1 MERWGQP
8 LYRVPIDPGWS
19 CPHRERGL
27 PGGCTFCAEDGG
39 RARQTLGVETLQDQ
53 MHCGIHFV
61 RERYGSGL
69 LELYIQAYTATYA
82 SVRALRELVE
92 PLLEAGNF
100 VSLSLGTRPDC
111 LPPATLK
118 LLQEWNQG
126 IEVWVELGVQT
137 ARDRTL
143 ESINRRHRWADSQQA
158 IACLSDAGL
167 KCCAHLLFGLPG
179 ETADHMFE
187 TLDLVTH
194 TRTNA
199 LKLHNLHV
207 LKNSVMGEAWTL
219 HPFPVLS
226 EADWLEL
233 VMQLLRRTPA
243 TLPIFRMFTDSDPE
257 NRLAPPSVYSKG
269 RFLHELA
276 ASMQSRG
283 WYQGEL
289 CT

>member
-1 MERWGQP
+1 M
-8 LYRVPIDPGWS
+8 
-19 CPHRERGL
+19 
-27 PGGCTFCAEDGG
+27 
-39 RARQTLGVETLQDQ
+39 
-53 MHCGIHFV
+53 
-61 RERYGSGL
+61 

-92 PLLEAGNF
+92 PLLDAGNF

-111 LPPATLK
+111 LPPATLN
-118 LLQEWNQG
+118 LLQDWNQH

-137 ARDRTL
+137 AQDRTL
-143 ESINRRHRWADSQQA
+143 ETINRQHEWAHSQRA
-158 IACLSDAGL
+158 IERLSDAGL
-167 KCCAHLLFGLPG
+167 KSCAHLLFGLPG

-194 TRTNA
+194 TRTDA

-207 LKNSVMGEAWTL
+207 LKNSVMGESWNR

-226 EADWLEL
+226 ESDWLEL
-233 VMQLLRRTPA
+233 AMQLLRRIPA
-243 TLPIFRMFTDSDPE
+243 TLPIFRVFTDSDPE
-257 NRLAPPSVYSKG
+257 NRLAPPSVFSKG

-276 ASMQSRG
+276 TSMQARG
-283 WYQGEL
+283 WVQGEL